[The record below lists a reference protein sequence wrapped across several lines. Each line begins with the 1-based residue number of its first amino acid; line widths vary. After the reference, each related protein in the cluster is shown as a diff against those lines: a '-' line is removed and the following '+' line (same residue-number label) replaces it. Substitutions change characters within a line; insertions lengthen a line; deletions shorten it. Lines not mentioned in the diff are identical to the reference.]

1 MENIGVSQL
10 MLVKFA
16 PENVPQLTGLS
27 VHNQRIERLWRD
39 VVTYIF
45 QHYRDLFEF
54 MESISIL
61 DPLNECHLFAVYL
74 IYQPRLDK
82 ALKDFISFWNN
93 HKLRTE

>member
-1 MENIGVSQL
+1 MENIGVAQL

-16 PENVPQLTGLS
+16 PENVPQLSGLS

-45 QHYRDLFEF
+45 QHYRDLFEV

-61 DPLNECHLFAVYL
+61 DPLNECHLFVVYL